1 MCVRECGCV
10 NANDGDEDD
19 VESAYRM
26 TTREGSCRKLEIVC
40 RREREKERGKERTKG
55 RERKEENVYVCV
67 CVCVREKAKKKEMR
81 FGTRALYLYV

>member
-1 MCVRECGCV
+1 M

-55 RERKEENVYVCV
+55 RERERERKRMCTCV